1 MGYVEN
7 NLMQD
12 EQVVHTGHVHGFSLA
27 PGLLTFGIGAF
38 LASYPIM
45 HPDEVPAAAKMF
57 CILLGVMFALSGLY
71 SALSAIIQKL
81 TTELALTTK
90 RVIAKSGLIV
100 RELIEL
106 NYNRVESFTVDQSIL
121 GMALGYGTFYIH
133 GVGGSRAGIKC
144 IAAPMEF
151 RRAALE
157 MLDKMSRQKD
167 DGKS

>member
-1 MGYVEN
+1 
-7 NLMQD
+7 LW
-12 EQVVHTGHVHGFSLA
+12 
-27 PGLLTFGIGAF
+27 
-38 LASYPIM
+38 
-45 HPDEVPAAAKMF
+45 
-57 CILLGVMFALSGLY
+57 GLY
-71 SALSAIIQKL
+71 YALSAIIQKL

-121 GMALGYGTFYIH
+121 GMVFGYGTFYIH
-133 GVGGSRAGIKC
+133 GVGGSRAGIDC
-144 IAAPMEF
+144 IAAPMDF

-157 MLDKMSRQKD
+157 MLDKTSRQS

>member
-12 EQVVHTGHVHGFSLA
+12 ETVVHTGHVHGFSMV
-27 PGLLTFGIGAF
+27 PGLLTLGIGSF

-45 HPDEVPAAAKMF
+45 HPEDVPQAAKMF
-57 CILLGVMFALSGLY
+57 CILLGVLFVLSGLY
-71 SALSAIIQKL
+71 SAVSAVIQKL

-121 GMALGYGTFYIH
+121 GMLFGYGTFYIH
-133 GVGGSRAGIKC
+133 GVGGSKAGIGC
-144 IAAPMEF
+144 IAAPMDF
-151 RRAALE
+151 RRHALE
-157 MLDKMSRQKD
+157 MLDKTARQS